1 MNRQT
6 FLKKG
11 ALSTGIILSVPT
23 ILIGQDRANISA
35 EDIQEFV
42 RVGHGNFDRTKE
54 MVEEKPLILNCVHQ
68 WKRGDFETAVGGA
81 CHVGNKEIADLL
93 ISKGARLDIFNY
105 AFLGYTDFVIK
116 QVTDF
121 PSLLKSPGPH
131 GLTLLHHAKVGKQ
144 GDLEAWLIEKGLT
157 ETHYKDYY
165 G

>member
-1 MNRQT
+1 MNRKS

-11 ALSTGIILSVPT
+11 ILSSGVLLSAPT
-23 ILIGQDRANISA
+23 MLVGQDRDIIRM
-35 EDIQEFV
+35 EDIKEFV
-42 RVGHGNFDRTKE
+42 TVGHGNFEKTKTI
-54 MVEEKPLILNCVHQ
+54 VEAKPLILNCTYQ

-81 CHVGNKEIADLL
+81 CHVGSREVADLL

-105 AFLGYTDFVIK
+105 AFLGYTDFVIQ
-116 QVTDF
+116 QVADY

-144 GDLEAWLIEKGLT
+144 ELLEEWLLEKGLT
-157 ETHYKDYY
+157 ETHIKVY

>member
-1 MNRQT
+1 MNRKA

-11 ALSTGIILSVPT
+11 ALSGGALLSVPT
-23 ILIGQDRANISA
+23 ILVGQDRTNISA
-35 EDIQEFV
+35 EEIKEFV
-42 RVGHGNFDRTKE
+42 RVGHGDLEKTKA
-54 MVEEKPLILNCVHQ
+54 MVEKTPVIVNCVHQ

-81 CHVGNKEIADLL
+81 CHVGNRPIADLL

-116 QVTDF
+116 IVTEY

-131 GLTLLHHAKVGKQ
+131 GFTLLHHAKVGKQ
-144 GDLEAWLIEKGLT
+144 AVLEEWLLEKGLS
-157 ETHYKDYY
+157 ETKIEVY